1 MTSSSLSLPQVITPL
16 TFSIFPLDKYP
27 HGVYIFIKVIIPI
40 WGIYTNN
47 PLTLRKES
55 YLCPIIIVIKTR
67 QMPILPQ
74 TSDKSPVCSC
84 CSMKHTDRSEADRKK
99 LVNRLKRIEGQIRGI
114 IGMLEN
120 DAYCNDILIQSAAV
134 NAAVNSFNKE
144 LLANHIRTC
153 VARDIRAGK
162 DETIDE
168 LVATLQKLMK

>member
-1 MTSSSLSLPQVITPL
+1 MTADHKSETCCSHTAAVPETHSRQ
-16 TFSIFPLDKYP
+16 
-27 HGVYIFIKVIIPI
+27 
-40 WGIYTNN
+40 
-47 PLTLRKES
+47 ES
-55 YLCPIIIVIKTR
+55 GQK
-67 QMPILPQ
+67 
-74 TSDKSPVCSC
+74 VCSC
-84 CSMKHTDRSEADRKK
+84 CCTKHTDRSDAERKK

-134 NAAVNSFNKE
+134 NAAVNAFNKE

-153 VARDIRAGK
+153 VARDIREGK

>member
-1 MTSSSLSLPQVITPL
+1 ME
-16 TFSIFPLDKYP
+16 
-27 HGVYIFIKVIIPI
+27 
-40 WGIYTNN
+40 NN
-47 PLTLRKES
+47 NDVT
-55 YLCPIIIVIKTR
+55 KT
-67 QMPILPQ
+67 
-74 TSDKSPVCSC
+74 PVCSC
-84 CSMKHTDRSEADRKK
+84 CCTKHTDRSEAERKK

-144 LLANHIRTC
+144 LLGNHIRTC